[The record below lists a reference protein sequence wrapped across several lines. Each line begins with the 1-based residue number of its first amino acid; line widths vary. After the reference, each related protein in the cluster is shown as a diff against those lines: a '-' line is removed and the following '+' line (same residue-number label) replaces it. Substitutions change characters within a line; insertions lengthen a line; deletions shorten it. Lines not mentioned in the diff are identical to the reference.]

1 MNIVPYGGNGG
12 GNDFVHLV
20 GGGDDAEEGAVG
32 GAVGGNAPGGG
43 AGPEGG
49 GAVGVFGGLSQGG
62 GHRSRS
68 YTEGAVGSVRVV
80 QPQQDNAGNEE
91 PALDSRGEFLVT
103 GGGRGPNDWR
113 ILDIDWS
120 AVQQQSSRHRSRSD
134 ASGLGR
140 GGRVSVQPVVPP
152 PGGRNMV
159 LVRRSALMLDAV
171 RRFFRR

>member
-80 QPQQDNAGNEE
+80 QPQQDNVGNEE
-91 PALDSRGEFLVT
+91 PALDSRGDFLVT
-103 GGGRGPNDWR
+103 GGRGTNDWR
-113 ILDIDWS
+113 ILDINWG
-120 AVQQQSSRHRSRSD
+120 AVQQQSSRQRSRSD

-140 GGRVSVQPVVPP
+140 GGRVSVQPVVLP

-159 LVRRSALMLDAV
+159 LIRRGTLMLDAV

>member
-80 QPQQDNAGNEE
+80 RPQQDNAGNEE
-91 PALDSRGEFLVT
+91 PALDSRGDFLVT
-103 GGGRGPNDWR
+103 GGRGGPNDWR
-113 ILDIDWS
+113 ILDIDWV
-120 AVQQQSSRHRSRSD
+120 AVQQQSSR
-134 ASGLGR
+134 
-140 GGRVSVQPVVPP
+140 
-152 PGGRNMV
+152 
-159 LVRRSALMLDAV
+159 
-171 RRFFRR
+171 